1 MTDVSEIEGV
11 WCHNHRMRILPIAI
25 LALALSA
32 HAQTAVTTDPAADKS
47 VPASM
52 VQLSVP
58 SHDENLLGVFYLAA
72 GSGPHPTAIVM
83 HGFPGYEQ
91 NLDIAQS
98 LRRAGWNVM
107 AVHYRGS
114 WGVKGTFSFT
124 HVAEDAD
131 AEVAFLLDPAI
142 HAKYRVDPQKIA
154 LVGHSMGGFAVAS
167 AAAHNPRVA
176 AVVMISAWNIAGPLA
191 TTPASDE
198 QAAVTKFVQG
208 QTKND
213 LAPLAGCTAE
223 SLGHE
228 IFQNRVQLNFLSF
241 ASALASRPVTIIT
254 SDDGLT
260 PENDK
265 LLASL
270 EKAGD
275 KHAKGLHIAT
285 DHSYSDHRIALQQ
298 AILEALEPIRAR

>member
-1 MTDVSEIEGV
+1 
-11 WCHNHRMRILPIAI
+11 MRVLTTAI

-32 HAQTAVTTDPAADKS
+32 HAQSAVSTDPAPDKAA
-47 VPASM
+47 PASM

-58 SHDENLLGVFYLAA
+58 SHGENLLGVFYLAA

-91 NLDIAQS
+91 NLDIAQT

-107 AVHYRGS
+107 AVHYRGT
-114 WGVKGTFSFT
+114 WGVKGSFSFA
-124 HVAEDAD
+124 HVVEDAD

-142 HAKYRVDPQKIA
+142 QAKYRIDPQKIA

-176 AVVMISAWNIAGPLA
+176 VVVMISAWNIAGPFA
-191 TTPASDE
+191 TLPASAEDT
-198 QAAVTKFVQG
+198 AVAKFVQG

-223 SLGHE
+223 SLGRE
-228 IFQNRVQLNFLSF
+228 VFQNRENLNFLSM
-241 ASALASRPVTIIT
+241 ASALASRPITIIT

-260 PENDK
+260 PDNDK
-265 LLASL
+265 LLSAL

-285 DHSYSDHRIALQQ
+285 DHSYSDHRIALQE
-298 AILEALEPIRAR
+298 AILSALEPIRAR

>member
-1 MTDVSEIEGV
+1 MPTT
-11 WCHNHRMRILPIAI
+11 HRV
-25 LALALSA
+25 LSA
-32 HAQTAVTTDPAADKS
+32 GLVSLVAAASVFAQTAAVSVDPPQDKQS
-47 VPASM
+47 PASM

-58 SHDENLLGVFYLAA
+58 SHGEQLLGVFYLAA
-72 GSGPHPTAIVM
+72 GAGPHPTAIVM

-91 NLDIAQS
+91 NLDIAQG

-114 WGVKGTFSFT
+114 WGVKGNFSFM

-131 AEVAFLLDPAI
+131 SEVNFVLDPAVEARFHI
-142 HAKYRVDPQKIA
+142 DPRKVV

-176 AVVMISAWNIAGPLA
+176 AVVMISAWNIAGPFA
-191 TTPASDE
+191 TVPTSEE
-198 QAAVTKFVQG
+198 QTAVAKFVQG
-208 QTKND
+208 QAKND

-241 ASALASRPVTIIT
+241 ASALASRLITVIT

-260 PENDK
+260 PDNDK
-265 LLASL
+265 LLAAL
-270 EKAGD
+270 ERAGD
-275 KHAKGLHIAT
+275 RHAKGLHIST

-298 AILEALEPIRAR
+298 AVIEALEPIRTR

>member
-1 MTDVSEIEGV
+1 MPTRNRV
-11 WCHNHRMRILPIAI
+11 
-25 LALALSA
+25 LSA
-32 HAQTAVTTDPAADKS
+32 ALFGVLAAGAVHAQTATISTDPVADKTG
-47 VPASM
+47 PASM

-58 SHDENLLGVFYLAA
+58 SHGERLLGVFYLAA
-72 GSGPHPTAIVM
+72 GPGPHPTAIVM

-114 WGVKGTFSFT
+114 WGVKGNFSFA
-124 HVAEDAD
+124 HVVEDAD

-142 HAKYRVDPQKIA
+142 QAKYRIDLKKIA

-167 AAAHNPRVA
+167 AAAHNPGVA
-176 AVVMISAWNIAGPLA
+176 AVVMISAWNIAGPFA
-191 TTPASDE
+191 TVPASGED
-198 QAAVTKFVQG
+198 AAVAKFVQG

-228 IFQNRVQLNFLSF
+228 ILQDRVRLNFLSF

-260 PENDK
+260 PDNDK
-265 LLASL
+265 LLSAL

-275 KHAKGLHIAT
+275 RHAKAVHIST

-298 AILEALEPIRAR
+298 AVFEALEPIRTR

>member
-1 MTDVSEIEGV
+1 MPARHPV
-11 WCHNHRMRILPIAI
+11 
-25 LALALSA
+25 LSA
-32 HAQTAVTTDPAADKS
+32 AIFGLLAAGATFAQRTAITTDPAADKAA
-47 VPASM
+47 PASM

-58 SHDENLLGVFYLAA
+58 SHGEQLLGVFYLAA
-72 GSGPHPTAIVM
+72 GPGPHPTAIVM

-114 WGVKGTFSFT
+114 WGVKGNFSFT

-131 AEVAFLLDPAI
+131 AEVAFLLDPAVQ
-142 HAKYRVDPQKIA
+142 AKYRIDPKKIA

-167 AAAHNPRVA
+167 AAAQNPGVA
-176 AVVMISAWNIAGPLA
+176 AVVMISAWNIAGPF
-191 TTPASDE
+191 
-198 QAAVTKFVQG
+198 AAVPTSEEDAAVAKFVKG
-208 QTKND
+208 QSKND

-228 IFQNRVQLNFLSF
+228 IFQNRVPLNFLSF
-241 ASALASRPVTIIT
+241 VSSLASRPITIIT

-260 PENDK
+260 PDNDK
-265 LLASL
+265 LLSAL

-275 KHAKGLHIAT
+275 RNARGLHLAT

-298 AILEALEPIRAR
+298 AVIDALEPIRTR